1 MNKLNEGRK
10 KNLNK
15 RNEKTENKLKIEKFL
30 IKKSKIIQ
38 INSEKKLILLKSL
51 KGKYILCDK
60 Q

>member
-38 INSEKKLILLKSL
+38 LNSEKKLILKLPYFIFQEL
-51 KGKYILCDK
+51 N
-60 Q
+60 